1 LFIQS
6 NVLHRL
12 KHFLIY
18 FYGISNY
25 ENKII
30 FKKNEGKGNRR
41 TKLTTTQN
49 ARHFRP
55 NSLQGAL
62 LPRLVAH
69 PKQINVA
76 LTLPSSCRKNER
88 DEKGFFHQSPQQQ
101 PNLT

>member
-1 LFIQS
+1 M
-6 NVLHRL
+6 
-12 KHFLIY
+12 
-18 FYGISNY
+18 
-25 ENKII
+25 
-30 FKKNEGKGNRR
+30 R
-41 TKLTTTQN
+41 TKLSLKKWGKREPEDEINYHTKCS
-49 ARHFRP
+49 AFRP